1 MDDII
6 TTVGDAIERQQQRK
20 HENNMEVLRAIN
32 TRPGMIVLGVILL
45 GAALALICPR
55 TAPEKEVNGVVI
67 ELESGEIVFDTG
79 GGKRFNQEML
89 RENELQDKEMHLL
102 GACALGVGAAA
113 CFVRAAMPWRKKE
126 RAETISDDSASKEA
140 EEIPVSPKPVENAA
154 PQSAETDSRE
164 DRLENLKR
172 LYEAGILSREE
183 YDERRKKL

>member
-6 TTVGDAIERQQQRK
+6 TTVGGALDRSQKRK
-20 HENNMEVLRAIN
+20 REAMIALLRSIY

-55 TAPEKEVNGVVI
+55 TAPEREVNGVVI

-79 GGKRFNQEML
+79 DGKRFDQEML
-89 RENELQDKEMHLL
+89 REGELRDKEMHLL

-126 RAETISDDSASKEA
+126 RAERAPTFQQAVEKSAPRNK
-140 EEIPVSPKPVENAA
+140 
-154 PQSAETDSRE
+154 DGSRE
-164 DRLENLKR
+164 ERQKNLKT
-172 LYEAGILSREE
+172 LYEAGILSKEE
-183 YDERRKKL
+183 YDARRKKL

>member
-6 TTVGDAIERQQQRK
+6 TTVGGALDRSQKRK
-20 HENNMEVLRAIN
+20 REGTIALLRAIN

-113 CFVRAAMPWRKKE
+113 CFVRAAMPWKKKE
-126 RAETISDDSASKEA
+126 QAVRATAFQQAVEKSAPRNE
-140 EEIPVSPKPVENAA
+140 
-154 PQSAETDSRE
+154 DGSRE
-164 DRLENLKR
+164 ERQKNLKT
-172 LYEAGILSREE
+172 LYEAGILSKEE
-183 YDERRKKL
+183 YDARRKKL

>member
-1 MDDII
+1 MANILQSL
-6 TTVGDAIERQQQRK
+6 GDAMERQQQRK

-45 GAALALICPR
+45 GAALALIWPQI
-55 TAPEKEVNGVVI
+55 APEADNTNSIVI
-67 ELESGEIVFDTG
+67 DMSDFDFGDEEMNRTV
-79 GGKRFNQEML
+79 QEMV
-89 RENELQDKEMHLL
+89 ENDRKQKEQSGRSGAIFFGL
-102 GACALGVGAAA
+102 GAAV
-113 CFVRAAMPWRKKE
+113 CFVRAAMPWSKKE

-164 DRLENLKR
+164 DRFENLKR

>member
-1 MDDII
+1 MADILKSL
-6 TTVGDAIERQQQRK
+6 GDAIERQQQRK

-113 CFVRAAMPWRKKE
+113 CFVRAAMPWKKKE
-126 RAETISDDSASKEA
+126 QEERATAFQQAVEKSAPRNEDTGR
-140 EEIPVSPKPVENAA
+140 EER
-154 PQSAETDSRE
+154 QR
-164 DRLENLKR
+164 NLKT
-172 LYEAGILSREE
+172 LYEAGILSKEE
-183 YDERRKKL
+183 YDARRKKL